1 MRFAPITEI
10 MRVFSL
16 FLLSVFFFVA
26 CERSF
31 VPAVVNEPLDLVV
44 EGYIEAGEE
53 AGIPYVF
60 LTKSRSYFGEIDS
73 TAFSDL
79 YVHDA
84 VVNVTHKEID
94 YPFSEVCLQSL
105 TPEQKVI
112 VSTFLGFDPDS
123 IKTDICVYLDLSFQ
137 LKGEDGGQYDLTIES
152 EGKTHTATTT
162 IPRMVKIDSLYF
174 KELPEADLEE
184 YKELH
189 AYLTDPGDDTDFWRY
204 FTAINGGQYE
214 TSNFSIYDDGFISGQ
229 TVEFILNNGSR
240 VKEHDPTSFGLYKV
254 GDTLTL
260 KWTSID
266 EAHYDFRKTAEFSKA
281 QGPFSSY
288 VRIKGNVSDALGI
301 WGGYHVQILETI
313 IE

>member
-1 MRFAPITEI
+1 MRLFILFFLSL
-10 MRVFSL
+10 VF
-16 FLLSVFFFVA
+16 LSA
-26 CERSF
+26 CEREF
-31 VPAVVNEPLDLVV
+31 TPAIVNEPPDLVV
-44 EGYIEAGEE
+44 EGYIEAGDQ
-53 AGIPYVF
+53 AGIPFIF
-60 LTKSRSYFGEIDS
+60 LTKSRSYFGDIDS

-84 VVNVTHKEID
+84 QVKVAHNGID
-94 YPFSEVCLQSL
+94 YQMTEVCLQSL

-123 IKTDICVYLDLSFQ
+123 IKTDICVYLDMSFQ
-137 LKGEDGGQYDLTIES
+137 LKGEEGGQYDLTIES
-152 EGKTHTATTT
+152 EGKKHTATTT
-162 IPRMVKIDSLYF
+162 IPRMVKIDSFYF
-174 KELPEADLEE
+174 KALPQDDL
-184 YKELH
+184 KDFRELH

-214 TSNFSIYDDGFISGQ
+214 TSNFSIYDDGFISGK

-240 VKEHDPTSFGLYKV
+240 EKEHDPTSFGLYKL
-254 GDTLTL
+254 GDTLSL

-301 WGGYHVQILETI
+301 WGGYHVQIIKTI